1 VKFVKFHFGFCWL
14 DKRSF
19 SIFANGKKQIV
30 RRTAGL
36 SLVLLGWERK
46 EKLKFG
52 RSQATS
58 IRSTLKV
65 GITLKLRIY
74 A

>member
-1 VKFVKFHFGFCWL
+1 MRNFNFVVCFRWS

-19 SIFANGKKQIV
+19 SIFVNGKKQIV

-36 SLVLLGWERK
+36 SLVSLGWERK

-52 RSQATS
+52 RSQATRDYMEL
-58 IRSTLKV
+58 IPNNLY
-65 GITLKLRIY
+65 IWRIM
-74 A
+74 